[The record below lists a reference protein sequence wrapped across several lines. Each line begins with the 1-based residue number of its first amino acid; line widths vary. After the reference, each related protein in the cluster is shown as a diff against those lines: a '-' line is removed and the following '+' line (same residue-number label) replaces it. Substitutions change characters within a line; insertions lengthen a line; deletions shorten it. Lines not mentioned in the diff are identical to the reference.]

1 MDSIG
6 CLTHRIISV
15 NRVHFASY
23 ILFMFHWFLSLVA
36 LAKTSSTVLSKCGE
50 INHHCL
56 FILGEMLDLYCNVS
70 YVAFIFWSIFL
81 LVLVS
86 SEFLSQRNGRL
97 CQRPFQRPIDIAID
111 LCPWI
116 CLWVLFINFIVLNHP
131 YMPRMKS
138 TWLWWMISFIWGWF
152 S

>member
-15 NRVHFASY
+15 NTVHFASY
-23 ILFMFHWFLSLVA
+23 ILFIFHWFLSVVA

-50 INHHCL
+50 INHCL
-56 FILGEMLDLYCNVS
+56 FILEEMLDLYYNVS

-86 SEFLSQRNGRL
+86 SEFLSRRNDGL
-97 CQRPFQRPIDIAID
+97 CQRPFQRPIDITID

-131 YMPRMKS
+131 YMPRMKT
-138 TWLWWMISFIWGWF
+138 TWSRWIISFIWGWF